1 MINHNIMNIILDKMA
16 LKEWEEKKK
25 RMNEE
30 YKKQYKV
37 ICKKNGNFK
46 CVKSICKFCSY
57 MYHYGF
63 VYNYRDLNY
72 NYIDKFIYI
81 SKKTVCDKCHKY
93 GMIVSDYQ
101 LSKNYQ
107 VFDLQQNL

>member
-37 ICKKNGNFK
+37 ICKKNGNFMYI
-46 CVKSICKFCSY
+46 KSRCKFCDY
-57 MYHYGF
+57 MYISCF
-63 VYNYRDLNY
+63 IYNYRNLNSY
-72 NYIDKFIYI
+72 NYSICVP
-81 SKKTVCDKCHKY
+81 KKTICDKCNKNEI
-93 GMIVSDYQ
+93 IVPKVSRYQ

-107 VFDLQQNL
+107 IF